1 MNYYYYKNCLL
12 SVAFWGQ
19 ERVLYVQEKK
29 PFPFNLVKS
38 VWIIET
44 MNGIFRSPLHYIMD
58 NMLFYQDISDYCKS
72 YFDIFFLLHKKL

>member
-72 YFDIFFLLHKKL
+72 YFDIFVPTS

>member
-29 PFPFNLVKS
+29 PFPFNLVKTS
-38 VWIIET
+38 QTGEHFT
-44 MNGIFRSPLHYIMD
+44 MFGLSLLVEEER
-58 NMLFYQDISDYCKS
+58 KE
-72 YFDIFFLLHKKL
+72 YF

>member
-29 PFPFNLVKS
+29 PFPFNLVKR
-38 VWIIET
+38 V
-44 MNGIFRSPLHYIMD
+44 
-58 NMLFYQDISDYCKS
+58 
-72 YFDIFFLLHKKL
+72 